1 MENANVAE
9 TQTQAAEAS
18 TGINQ
23 SEKQFAL
30 IVYILQAVSI
40 FIGITSIVGVIMN
53 HVKSGSLTDPVIK
66 SHNSWQIR
74 TFWWMLLWSVL
85 CMIATTVTFGIG
97 AILFLIPLVWYIY
110 RVVKGIMRLNDGKS
124 I

>member
-1 MENANVAE
+1 MENTDLATPNKQSAE
-9 TQTQAAEAS
+9 PKN
-18 TGINQ
+18 GIDQ

-40 FIGITSIVGVIMN
+40 FIGVTSIVGVIMN

-74 TFWWMLLWSVL
+74 TFWWMLLWSAL
-85 CMIATTVTFGIG
+85 CMILATVTLGLG
-97 AILFLIPLVWYIY
+97 AILMLVPLVWYIY
-110 RVVKGIMRLNDGKS
+110 RIVKGVMRLNDGKS
-124 I
+124 V

>member
-9 TQTQAAEAS
+9 TQTQATEAA
-18 TGINQ
+18 TGINE
-23 SEKQFAL
+23 SEKQFAM
-30 IVYILQAVSI
+30 IVYILQAVSV

-53 HVKSGSLTDPVIK
+53 HVKSSSLTDPVIK

-74 TFWWMLLWSVL
+74 TFWWMLVWTVG
-85 CMIATTVTFGIG
+85 CMIVT
-97 AILFLIPLVWYIY
+97 AITLGLAGFLFIVPVVWYIY
-110 RVVKGIMRLNDGKS
+110 RVVVGILRLKEGKS

>member
-1 MENANVAE
+1 MENNAVSNHESGQVAGVNE
-9 TQTQAAEAS
+9 
-18 TGINQ
+18 
-23 SEKQFAL
+23 SEKNFAM

-40 FIGITSIVGVIMN
+40 FVGVTALVGVIMN

-74 TFWWMLLWSVL
+74 TFWWMLLWSVICL
-85 CMIATTVTFGIG
+85 GLATVTLGIG
-97 AILFLIPLVWYIY
+97 GFLLLIPAIWYIY
-110 RVVKGIMRLNDGKS
+110 RFIKGIMRLNDGKM

>member
-1 MENANVAE
+1 MENVNVAE
-9 TQTQAAEAS
+9 TQPQATEAA

-53 HVKSGSLTDPVIK
+53 HVKSSSLTDPVIK

-97 AILFLIPLVWYIY
+97 AILFLVPLVWYIY

>member
-1 MENANVAE
+1 MENVNVAE
-9 TQTQAAEAS
+9 TQPQATEAA

-97 AILFLIPLVWYIY
+97 AILFLVPLVWYIY

>member
-1 MENANVAE
+1 MESANVAE
-9 TQTQAAEAS
+9 TQTQATEAA

-74 TFWWMLLWSVL
+74 TFWWMLL
-85 CMIATTVTFGIG
+85 
-97 AILFLIPLVWYIY
+97 FLVPLVWYTY